1 MMLPNSRYDPNIAKC
16 GKQNL
21 EILCVCVPLTTWNA
35 EFCPLRTEIK
45 DVCHCLR

>member
-21 EILCVCVPLTTWNA
+21 ESCVCPLDNLECT
-35 EFCPLRTEIK
+35 ELCPLRTEIK